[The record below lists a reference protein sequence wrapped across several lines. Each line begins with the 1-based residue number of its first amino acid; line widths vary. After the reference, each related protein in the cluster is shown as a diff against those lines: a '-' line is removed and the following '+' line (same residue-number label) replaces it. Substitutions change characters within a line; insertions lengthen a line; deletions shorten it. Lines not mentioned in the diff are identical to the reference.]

1 LLFFE
6 KRNNSFRQEVI
17 FGCKGKTIVLWDLLI
32 RSGKNISCRN
42 VMSIKKNKRF
52 FTTSET
58 VNLTNLSRTRLME
71 LKVSGDLVAGT
82 HWVYLG
88 GNIKSKIGWDV
99 SEIEKWM
106 VEKTKKFLT
115 TPEEAI
121 AQMETYA
128 ETGA

>member
-1 LLFFE
+1 
-6 KRNNSFRQEVI
+6 
-17 FGCKGKTIVLWDLLI
+17 
-32 RSGKNISCRN
+32 
-42 VMSIKKNKRF
+42 MSNKKNKRF

-71 LKVSGDLVAGT
+71 LKVSGDLVAGI

-88 GNIKSKIGWDV
+88 GTSKSKIGWDV

-106 VEKTKKFLT
+106 VEQTKKFLN

-121 AQMETYA
+121 SQMETYA
-128 ETGA
+128 EMGA

>member
-1 LLFFE
+1 
-6 KRNNSFRQEVI
+6 
-17 FGCKGKTIVLWDLLI
+17 
-32 RSGKNISCRN
+32 
-42 VMSIKKNKRF
+42 MSIKKNKRF

-58 VNLTNLSRTRLME
+58 VSLTNLSRTRLME
-71 LKVSGDLVAGT
+71 LKLSGDLVAGT

-115 TPEEAI
+115 TPEQAI
-121 AQMETYA
+121 SQIETYVDM
-128 ETGA
+128 GV

>member
-1 LLFFE
+1 
-6 KRNNSFRQEVI
+6 
-17 FGCKGKTIVLWDLLI
+17 
-32 RSGKNISCRN
+32 
-42 VMSIKKNKRF
+42 MSIKKNKRF

-88 GNIKSKIGWDV
+88 GSIKSKIGWDV
-99 SEIEKWM
+99 TEIEKWM

-121 AQMETYA
+121 SQMETYA
-128 ETGA
+128 EAGK